1 MKILFEK
8 FDKDYLI
15 QEKDIINT
23 LNEDKNLKK
32 INSHVKQLDLD
43 KKTINRIDNFFK
55 KNKKK
60 LKIIKNKIY
69 T

>member
-1 MKILFEK
+1 M
-8 FDKDYLI
+8 I

-55 KNKKK
+55 NNKKK